1 MARQAK
7 VIDEK
12 ELRQV
17 IRVTETGSHA
27 KRNVAILI
35 LSNYLGLRAKEISAL
50 SIFDVFDGN
59 DVKKLLRLLS
69 NYTKGNKHRDL
80 PLENK
85 VVAHALADY
94 IAERRSND
102 GMVFSL
108 DAPLFR
114 SQKGT
119 RFSPN
124 SMVQL
129 IGKIYDKA
137 GFSEATSHSGR
148 RSLITKLAYDGIDL
162 NSIRQIAGH
171 ASIQTTQLYIENNPM
186 VIANILKGI

>member
-17 IRVTETGSHA
+17 IRVTEAGSHA

-35 LSNYLGLRAKEISAL
+35 LSHFLGLRAKEISAL
-50 SIFDVFDGN
+50 SVSDVFDGR
-59 DVKKLLRLLS
+59 DVKKLLRLLAS
-69 NYTKGNKHRDL
+69 YTKGNNHRDL

-85 VVAHALADY
+85 VVVRAIADY
-94 IAERRSND
+94 INERRSND
-102 GMVFSL
+102 GMTFSL

-114 SQKGT
+114 SQKGM

-137 GFSEATSHSGR
+137 GFKDATSHSGR
-148 RSLITKLAYDGIDL
+148 RSLITRLAYDGIDV

-171 ASIQTTQLYIENNPM
+171 ASIQTTQRYIENNPM
-186 VIANILKGI
+186 IIANILKAI